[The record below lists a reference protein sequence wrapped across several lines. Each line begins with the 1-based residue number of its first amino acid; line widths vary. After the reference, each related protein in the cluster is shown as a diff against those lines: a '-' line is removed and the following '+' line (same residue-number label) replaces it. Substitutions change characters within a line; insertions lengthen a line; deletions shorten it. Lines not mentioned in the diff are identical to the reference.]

1 MCSAFVNLTLLAHL
15 FILFSYFGLS
25 FPKTY
30 FIFSRFKSISH
41 SNKQIMKARVE
52 FPTRISSTWTH
63 CFFKQ
68 RGPLIPQGC
77 FQNMMETLFWQRK
90 DWTWAFSKTF
100 YLCCDIQDLISQ
112 FLRSVEDLTLVQCW
126 NIEIEYVKMPIK
138 MISHVGSFPIFNKV
152 NLLWKSMHI
161 KVPDH

>member
-1 MCSAFVNLTLLAHL
+1 MQHL
-15 FILFSYFGLS
+15 
-25 FPKTY
+25 
-30 FIFSRFKSISH
+30 ISH
-41 SNKQIMKARVE
+41 
-52 FPTRISSTWTH
+52 
-63 CFFKQ
+63 
-68 RGPLIPQGC
+68 
-77 FQNMMETLFWQRK
+77 
-90 DWTWAFSKTF
+90 
-100 YLCCDIQDLISQ
+100 